1 MAISVII
8 PIYNEPDEILRRLC
22 RVLAMQCGELEII
35 FADAS
40 DKGDKFDGENRG
52 ARAKLDASA
61 NAQGEEI
68 PKLSQNL
75 NRGAVNLNL
84 EANLKGADE
93 SAFKFKSEPCERGG
107 EAASERGEDFDLAAF
122 LSENFAPQK
131 FQILKTRKGRGA
143 QMDAGARAAKFENLL
158 FLHADSEFESVNAV
172 ARADAVLET
181 CEAGCFTLK
190 FKPSGVL
197 LNLIALGS
205 NLRVN
210 FRNIAFGD
218 QGIFIRKALFQKFG
232 GFENLAIME
241 DYALSMKLKKAGVKF
256 KRLRERI
263 ITSARKFRREGVLST
278 LLKMQILQYKFR
290 NGASGDEIAKSY

>member
-40 DKGDKFDGENRG
+40 DKGGKFDGENRG
-52 ARAKLDASA
+52 VSGA
-61 NAQGEEI
+61 
-68 PKLSQNL
+68 NL
-75 NRGAVNLNL
+75 NRDKSFGEENLNL
-84 EANLKGADE
+84 EANLKDRQGLNE
-93 SAFKFKSEPCERGG
+93 N
-107 EAASERGEDFDLAAF
+107 FDLASF
-122 LSENFAPQK
+122 LRENIDSQK
-131 FQILKTRKGRGA
+131 FQILKTSKGRGA

-158 FLHADSEFESVNAV
+158 FLHADSVFETDEAIT
-172 ARADAVLET
+172 RADAALET

-197 LNLIALGS
+197 LNSIALGS

-241 DYALSMKLKKAGVKF
+241 DYALSMKLKKAGVKL

-290 NGASGDEIAKSY
+290 NGASADEIAKSY